1 VESDESRRKTT
12 AKGET
17 IGMID
22 TTNKTNTKRNM
33 NKSIFHKEKQERGR
47 EPARKRNQHKSENS
61 KPTPTCQSTN
71 ETTLGKKPVTI
82 QSRRISE
89 RQSHFFKENK
99 I

>member
-1 VESDESRRKTT
+1 VESDENRRKTT
-12 AKGET
+12 AKET

-33 NKSIFHKEKQERGR
+33 NKSIFHKEKQKGGR

-71 ETTLGKKPVTI
+71 EIKFAKKPCHDSIETN
-82 QSRRISE
+82 
-89 RQSHFFKENK
+89 F
-99 I
+99 